1 MFRFSCVWIITSI
14 FAFSSFVFAQNVEP
28 TILKGKLK
36 NGLTYYVSENPHPQG
51 ETIYR
56 LFLKTGSTAE
66 KHAQRGLAHFL
77 EHMAFN
83 GTRHFPGDSLVR
95 FLEQQGAKFGKDLNA
110 HTSYDETVYKLQLPS
125 KDTVLVDQTLTIL
138 ADWLGGL
145 QLDSLAIEKERGII
159 FSEWLSRKTAGQEV
173 QEAFLNALLNGSHYV
188 ERKVIGDTSVILRAP
203 AEEIR
208 SYYKDWYSP
217 ALAAVA
223 VVGDINPSWII
234 QRINDK
240 FGSIPS
246 QNVAQVFWPIPNYDT
261 ATFRKIISDGER
273 KAELNIIRLLDKPNP
288 VRNKSEHL
296 PFLEGDLLRLLL
308 RARFSDLSFQNPPYT
323 KGGVQI
329 SNFLNQKQI
338 LLANIG
344 INPDK
349 PDSSIMSFA
358 NQVAQLVQYGFDTN
372 EIARIKKSYEA
383 QLKRKAS
390 SNRPTLSAAIIDDV
404 YDDFYNNQPPISP
417 QDELD
422 WYNENILQIDS
433 ISLLK
438 RLRSAY
444 HPYNAYYLLT
454 GYSQIDSI
462 LPTENQILTWFD
474 EAYKK
479 EQPRYHK
486 ALEITTSLM
495 NEEISSSAN
504 IIHTAYKE
512 AIEADEVWLSNGS
525 RVLFRNPII
534 ERDRITITGFRKGGL
549 YTLDS
554 MDYVSGLY
562 AGQVAALS
570 GAGTLNRESLAHYL
584 TGNSASVRFLID
596 KARTGIAGS
605 AEPKDLETLL
615 QLIYIKWTEPRVDK
629 EIFSQIK
636 SKAID
641 NYRHTQKT
649 PSYLF
654 NRDLGYL
661 INGND
666 YVNREVTDS
675 IIDAE
680 LDIDRVLPI
689 FNQAFGLASGFTFIV
704 TVDTSDIESRD
715 LILNYLGALPYGE
728 PDTAYLYVRPTIVG
742 GDTLIRKNGDAPNTT
757 VWLTYQTDTIDME
770 YHHFQLHSDI
780 MAAVLRMQL
789 LRELREEMGKI
800 YSVGVSSSGSIYPT
814 PLTRASIRF
823 ACAADDAELLIATI
837 EQRIEHMINNPISF
851 VSLLEDVKSNLRKEM
866 ELDKQR
872 DTFWTSYIRNSL
884 FNLDENM
891 LFVQQYDHLLDNIT
905 PQSIADFMRT
915 YIGNVKPIKAILY
928 PGKLQSNQNTK
939 TKN

>member
-1 MFRFSCVWIITSI
+1 
-14 FAFSSFVFAQNVEP
+14 
-28 TILKGKLK
+28 
-36 NGLTYYVSENPHPQG
+36 
-51 ETIYR
+51 
-56 LFLKTGSTAE
+56 
-66 KHAQRGLAHFL
+66 
-77 EHMAFN
+77 
-83 GTRHFPGDSLVR
+83 
-95 FLEQQGAKFGKDLNA
+95 
-110 HTSYDETVYKLQLPS
+110 
-125 KDTVLVDQTLTIL
+125 
-138 ADWLGGL
+138 
-145 QLDSLAIEKERGII
+145 
-159 FSEWLSRKTAGQEV
+159 
-173 QEAFLNALLNGSHYV
+173 
-188 ERKVIGDTSVILRAP
+188 
-203 AEEIR
+203 
-208 SYYKDWYSP
+208 
-217 ALAAVA
+217 
-223 VVGDINPSWII
+223 
-234 QRINDK
+234 
-240 FGSIPS
+240 
-246 QNVAQVFWPIPNYDT
+246 DT

-390 SNRPTLSAAIIDDV
+390 SNRPTLSASIIDDV

-596 KARTGIAGS
+596 KAR
-605 AEPKDLETLL
+605 
-615 QLIYIKWTEPRVDK
+615 
-629 EIFSQIK
+629 
-636 SKAID
+636 
-641 NYRHTQKT
+641 
-649 PSYLF
+649 
-654 NRDLGYL
+654 
-661 INGND
+661 
-666 YVNREVTDS
+666 
-675 IIDAE
+675 
-680 LDIDRVLPI
+680 
-689 FNQAFGLASGFTFIV
+689 
-704 TVDTSDIESRD
+704 
-715 LILNYLGALPYGE
+715 
-728 PDTAYLYVRPTIVG
+728 
-742 GDTLIRKNGDAPNTT
+742 
-757 VWLTYQTDTIDME
+757 
-770 YHHFQLHSDI
+770 
-780 MAAVLRMQL
+780 
-789 LRELREEMGKI
+789 
-800 YSVGVSSSGSIYPT
+800 
-814 PLTRASIRF
+814 
-823 ACAADDAELLIATI
+823 
-837 EQRIEHMINNPISF
+837 
-851 VSLLEDVKSNLRKEM
+851 
-866 ELDKQR
+866 
-872 DTFWTSYIRNSL
+872 
-884 FNLDENM
+884 
-891 LFVQQYDHLLDNIT
+891 
-905 PQSIADFMRT
+905 
-915 YIGNVKPIKAILY
+915 
-928 PGKLQSNQNTK
+928 
-939 TKN
+939 